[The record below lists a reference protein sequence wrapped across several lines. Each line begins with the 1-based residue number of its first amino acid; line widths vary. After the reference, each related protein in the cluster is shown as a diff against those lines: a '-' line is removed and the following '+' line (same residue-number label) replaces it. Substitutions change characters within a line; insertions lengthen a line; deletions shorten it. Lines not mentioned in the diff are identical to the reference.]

1 MKDYKNDHA
10 QVVNHNEMHNCNV
23 FNGDIYGGNF
33 PLPGGQVIINQILDP
48 KQMKKQMQEQAQNT
62 RESAENRDEKRK
74 KVMEDIIRRFDF
86 SPEQLASDR
95 KGKPIT
101 NEHLGITFAQ
111 VFGLRTAH
119 TPLEKIEL
127 VEQLWS
133 LLTESRK
140 QCYKEK
146 NEDFFRQTVLNI
158 LGYFK
163 DAGVIN
169 GLPHSLAQSVFPDIS
184 PNLARNI
191 SRGTASNVFPQGT
204 DEHVKFYVD
213 KLMNGDI

>member
-86 SPEQLASDR
+86 SPEQLTDDR

-101 NEHLGITFAQ
+101 NERLGIAFAQ
-111 VFGLRTAH
+111 VFGLRAAH

-127 VEQLWS
+127 VDQLWS

-140 QCYKEK
+140 QCFKEK

-158 LGYFK
+158 LGSFK
-163 DAGVIN
+163 DARVIS
-169 GLPHSLAQSVFPDIS
+169 GLPHSLAQSVFPGIS
-184 PNLARNI
+184 PDLARNI
-191 SRGTASNVFPQGT
+191 SRGTTSTVFPKGT
-204 DEHVKFYVD
+204 DEHVRFYVE
-213 KLMNGDI
+213 KLLNGDI

>member
-1 MKDYKNDHA
+1 MKDYKNDRA

-23 FNGDIYGGNF
+23 FNGDIYEGYF

-62 RESAENRDEKRK
+62 SESAEQRDEKRK

-86 SPEQLASDR
+86 SPEQLKTDN

-101 NEHLGITFAQ
+101 NEHLGIAFAQ
-111 VFGLRTAH
+111 VFGLRAAH
-119 TPLEKIEL
+119 TPLEKREL
-127 VEQLWS
+127 VDQLWS

-158 LGYFK
+158 LGSFK
-163 DAGVIN
+163 DARVIS

-184 PNLARNI
+184 PDLARNI
-191 SRGTASNVFPQGT
+191 SRGTTSNVFPQGT
-204 DEHVKFYVD
+204 DEHVRFYVD
-213 KLMNGDI
+213 KLLNGDI

>member
-1 MKDYKNDHA
+1 MKDYKNDRA

-62 RESAENRDEKRK
+62 RESAEQRDEKRK
-74 KVMEDIIRRFDF
+74 KVMEDIIQRFDF
-86 SPEQLASDR
+86 SPEQLTKDR

-101 NEHLGITFAQ
+101 NERLGIAFAQ
-111 VFGLRTAH
+111 VFGLRAAH
-119 TPLEKIEL
+119 TPLEKREL
-127 VEQLWS
+127 VDQLWN

-158 LGYFK
+158 LGSFK
-163 DAGVIN
+163 EAGVIS

-184 PNLARNI
+184 PDVARNI
-191 SRGTASNVFPQGT
+191 SRGTTSNVFPEGT
-204 DEHVKFYVD
+204 DVHVRFSVD
-213 KLMNGDI
+213 MLLNGYI

>member
-1 MKDYKNDHA
+1 MKDYKNDRA

-23 FNGDIYGGNF
+23 FNGDIYEGYF

-62 RESAENRDEKRK
+62 SESAEQRDEKRK

-86 SPEQLASDR
+86 SPEQLKTDN

-101 NEHLGITFAQ
+101 NEHLGIAFAQ
-111 VFGLRTAH
+111 VFGLRAAH
-119 TPLEKIEL
+119 TPLEKREL
-127 VEQLWS
+127 VDQLWS

-169 GLPHSLAQSVFPDIS
+169 GLPQSLAQSLFPDIS
-184 PNLARNI
+184 SNESRNI
-191 SRGTASNVFPQGT
+191 RRGTSSTVFPEGT
-204 DEHVKFYVD
+204 DEHVRFYVE
-213 KLMNGDI
+213 KLLNGDI

>member
-62 RESAENRDEKRK
+62 RESAEQRDEKKK

-86 SPEQLASDR
+86 SPEQLKTDN

-101 NEHLGITFAQ
+101 NERLGITFAQ
-111 VFGLRTAH
+111 VFGLRAAH
-119 TPLEKIEL
+119 TSNEKTEL

-140 QCYKEK
+140 QCSKEK

-158 LGYFK
+158 LGLFEK
-163 DAGVIN
+163 AGVIRD
-169 GLPHSLAQSVFPDIS
+169 LPQSLAQSVFPDIS

-204 DEHVKFYVD
+204 AEHVGFYVE
-213 KLMNGDI
+213 KLLNGDI

>member
-23 FNGDIYGGNF
+23 FNADIYGGNF

-62 RESAENRDEKRK
+62 RESAEQRDEKRK
-74 KVMEDIIRRFDF
+74 KVMEDIIQRFDF

-101 NEHLGITFAQ
+101 NEHLGIAFAQ
-111 VFGLRTAH
+111 VFGLRAAH
-119 TPLEKIEL
+119 TPLGKTKL
-127 VEQLWS
+127 VDQLWN
-133 LLTESRK
+133 LLTESRPQCFK
-140 QCYKEK
+140 QQ

-163 DAGVIN
+163 EAGVIN
-169 GLPHSLAQSVFPDIS
+169 GLPQSLAQSVFPDIS
-184 PNLARNI
+184 SNESRNI
-191 SRGTASNVFPQGT
+191 RRGTSSTVFPEGT

-213 KLMNGDI
+213 KLLNGDI

>member
-23 FNGDIYGGNF
+23 FNGDIYEGYF

-62 RESAENRDEKRK
+62 RESAEQRDEKRK

-86 SPEQLASDR
+86 SPEQLKTDR

-101 NEHLGITFAQ
+101 NEHLGIAFAQ
-111 VFGLRTAH
+111 VFGLRAAH
-119 TPLEKIEL
+119 TPHGKTKL

-140 QCYKEK
+140 QCFKEK

-163 DAGVIN
+163 EAGVIN
-169 GLPHSLAQSVFPDIS
+169 GSPQSLAQSVFPDIS
-184 PNLARNI
+184 SNLARNI

-204 DEHVKFYVD
+204 DEHVGFYVD
-213 KLMNGDI
+213 KLLNGDI